1 MKIQVLLL
9 ISISLYAF
17 CRAPDDEPEADAVV
31 DTITYSNPRLT
42 FDDSTLIV
50 DKKNE
55 KKFDDAVTS
64 KQVIDEMGF
73 GWNLGNTF
81 DAHSGKKQNEGLDS
95 ETSWGV
101 DKTTE
106 ESIEA
111 LYTKGI
117 RTIRI
122 PVTWHNH
129 LIDNSYTIDPEWMER
144 VKEVVDWSISQKL
157 YVILNTHHDN
167 AAYTEAPMKYGQ
179 GYYPSRKDLEE
190 STQFLYNV
198 WTQIAAAFN
207 KGYDHHLIFEGLNEP
222 RPMGTACEWTYRKGD
237 PICEESAS
245 ILNEFNR
252 IILKAIRES
261 GGNNAKRF
269 YMVTP
274 LAAAYGAAVTSDFI
288 IPGDSKYNPN
298 NSKILLSVHMY
309 LPYNFAMNADMSF
322 TKFEAAYQNEVVG
335 DFKTL
340 FEKFVLKGHHVVI
353 GEMGTTNKNNTED
366 RIEWAKMFVE
376 NSRKY
381 QMSACLWDNEYFDNS
396 KSSAEVFGH
405 YHRKDLKWENDDII
419 DAYIDASSTELMDTV
434 REEFKESLI
443 ENPMEFN
450 DWSLNYQL
458 GMGVFSSF
466 NSYSYLCLTTED
478 PESFVPEYRSMIL
491 FLGDWSAK
499 INITKEEMKG
509 ADFYELGSVSIKKGK
524 NNVTLT
530 LNEKNMKLAKERGLI
545 IIGYGFTISRIYI
558 SGPKLAGFEPMKL
571 TKSKSKEQ
579 TVKFYF
585 SEDASVFEDGIK
597 FVNSYNDLNEKVECK
612 LAKKDE
618 TVIECTGLFDFT
630 GEYGITDDKGVYL
643 TSLTLDVVPA
653 EGKPYDINNL
663 LECKVNLDDFR
674 MLPTIHFPSSV
685 LEGISKDSTLVIET
699 DDVTLEPSY
708 RTLYLFK
715 GETSNV
721 IRFNSTDV
729 NAPVHADGGI
739 SVPEGKND
747 LRFNLTGY
755 YKIVGKGFNIKGYGF
770 AVKSVYLE

>member
-9 ISISLYAF
+9 ISIFFSVF
-17 CRAPDDEPEADAVV
+17 SRAPEDEAVV
-31 DTITYSNPRLT
+31 DTVTYSNPKIT
-42 FDDSTLIV
+42 FDDSTLVV
-50 DKKNE
+50 DKKE
-55 KKFDDAVTS
+55 KKFDDKVTS

-81 DAHSGKKQNEGLDS
+81 DAHSGKKQNEGLES

-111 LYTKGI
+111 LYTRGI

-144 VKEVVDWSISQKL
+144 VKTVVDWSISKKL

-167 AAYTEAPMKYGQ
+167 AAFTEAPMKYGQ

-222 RPMGTACEWTYRKGD
+222 RPMGTKCEWTYTKGD

-261 GGNNAKRF
+261 GGNNEKRF

-298 NSKILLSVHMY
+298 NSKVLLSVHMY

-322 TKFEAAYQNEVVG
+322 TKFEEAYKNEVVG

-366 RIEWAKMFVE
+366 RIEWAKMFIE

-396 KSSAEVFGH
+396 KSPSEVFGH
-405 YHRKDLKWENDDII
+405 YHRKDLKWENDDLM
-419 DAYIDASSTELMDTV
+419 DAYIDSASTELIDNP
-434 REEFKESLI
+434 REEFKSSLI

-478 PESFVPEYRSMIL
+478 PESFEPEYRSMIL
-491 FLGDWSAK
+491 FLGDWSER

-558 SGPKLAGFEPMKL
+558 SGPKLAGFEPMTL
-571 TKSKSKEQ
+571 TKSKDKEQ

-585 SEDASVFEDGIK
+585 SEDASALEDGIK
-597 FVNSYNDLNEKVECK
+597 FVNNYNDLNKKVECK
-612 LAKKDE
+612 LSKKDE
-618 TVIECTGLFDFT
+618 TIIECTGLFDFT
-630 GEYGITDDKGVYL
+630 GEYGITDDKGVCL
-643 TSLTLDVVPA
+643 TSLSLNVVP
-653 EGKPYDINNL
+653 EPGKPCDINNL

-674 MLPTIHFPSSV
+674 MLPTIHFPPSV
-685 LEGISKDSTLVIET
+685 LEDVEKDSTLVIET
-699 DDVTLEPSY
+699 DDYTLEPSY
-708 RTLYLFK
+708 RTMYLFK
-715 GETSNV
+715 GESSNI

-729 NAPVHADGGI
+729 SAKVHADGGI
-739 SVPEGKND
+739 SVDEGKND
-747 LRFNLTGY
+747 IRFKLAGY
-755 YKIVGKGFNIKGYGF
+755 YKDFADKGFTIKGYGF
-770 AVKSVYLE
+770 AVKAVYLD

>member
-1 MKIQVLLL
+1 MKIQALFL
-9 ISISLYAF
+9 ISIFFFVFS
-17 CRAPDDEPEADAVV
+17 RAPEDEAVV
-31 DTITYSNPRLT
+31 DTVTYSNPKIT
-42 FDDSTLIV
+42 FDDSTLVV
-50 DKKNE
+50 DKKE
-55 KKFDDAVTS
+55 KKFDDKVTS

-81 DAHSGKKQNEGLDS
+81 DAHSGKKQNEGLES

-111 LYTKGI
+111 LYTRGI

-144 VKEVVDWSISQKL
+144 VKTVVDWSISKKL

-167 AAYTEAPMKYGQ
+167 AAFTEAPMKYGQ

-222 RPMGTACEWTYRKGD
+222 RPMGTKCEWTYTKGD

-261 GGNNAKRF
+261 GGNNEKRF

-288 IPGDSKYNPN
+288 IPGDSKYNPD
-298 NSKILLSVHMY
+298 NSKVLLSVHMY

-322 TKFEAAYQNEVVG
+322 TKFEEAYKNEVVG

-366 RIEWAKMFVE
+366 RIEWAKMFIE

-396 KSSAEVFGH
+396 KSPSEVFGH

-419 DAYIDASSTELMDTV
+419 DAYIDAASTELMETV
-434 REEFKESLI
+434 REEFKSSLI

-478 PESFVPEYRSMIL
+478 PESFEPEYRSMIL
-491 FLGDWSAK
+491 FLGDWSER

-558 SGPKLAGFEPMKL
+558 SGPKLAGFEPMTL
-571 TKSKSKEQ
+571 TKSKDKEQ

-585 SEDASVFEDGIK
+585 SEDASVLEDGIK
-597 FVNSYNDLNEKVECK
+597 FVNNYNDLNKKVECK
-612 LAKKDE
+612 LSKKDE
-618 TVIECTGLFDFT
+618 TIIECTGLFDFT
-630 GEYGITDDKGVYL
+630 GEYGITDDKGVCL
-643 TSLTLDVVPA
+643 TSLSLNVVP
-653 EGKPYDINNL
+653 EPGKPCDINNL

-674 MLPTIHFPSSV
+674 MLPTIHFPPSV
-685 LEGISKDSTLVIET
+685 LEDVEKDSTLVIET
-699 DDVTLEPSY
+699 DDYTLEPSY
-708 RTLYLFK
+708 RTMYLFK
-715 GETSNV
+715 GESSNI

-729 NAPVHADGGI
+729 SAKVHADGGI
-739 SVPEGKND
+739 SVDEGKND
-747 LRFNLTGY
+747 IRFKLAGY
-755 YKIVGKGFNIKGYGF
+755 YKDFTDKGFTIKGYGF
-770 AVKSVYLE
+770 AVKAVYLD

>member
-1 MKIQVLLL
+1 MKIQALLL
-9 ISISLYAF
+9 ISIFFFVFS
-17 CRAPDDEPEADAVV
+17 RAPEDEAVV
-31 DTITYSNPRLT
+31 DTVTYSNPKIT
-42 FDDSTLIV
+42 FDDSTLVV
-50 DKKNE
+50 DKKE
-55 KKFDDAVTS
+55 KKFDDKVTS

-81 DAHSGKKQNEGLDS
+81 DAHSGKKQNEGLES

-111 LYTKGI
+111 LYTRGI

-144 VKEVVDWSISQKL
+144 VKTVVDWSISKKL

-222 RPMGTACEWTYRKGD
+222 RPMGTKCEWTYTKGD

-261 GGNNAKRF
+261 GGNNEKRF

-288 IPGDSKYNPN
+288 IPGDSKYNPD
-298 NSKILLSVHMY
+298 NSKVLLSVHMY

-322 TKFEAAYQNEVVG
+322 TKFEEAYKNEVVG

-366 RIEWAKMFVE
+366 RIEWAKMFIE

-396 KSSAEVFGH
+396 KSPSEVFGH

-419 DAYIDASSTELMDTV
+419 DAYIDAASTELMETV
-434 REEFKESLI
+434 REEFKSSLI

-478 PESFVPEYRSMIL
+478 PESFEPEYRSMIL
-491 FLGDWSAK
+491 FLGDWSER

-630 GEYGITDDKGVYL
+630 GEYGITDDKGVCL
-643 TSLTLDVVPA
+643 TSLSLNVVP
-653 EGKPYDINNL
+653 EPGKPCDINNL

-674 MLPTIHFPSSV
+674 MLPTIHFPPSV
-685 LEGISKDSTLVIET
+685 LEDVEKDSTLVIET
-699 DDVTLEPSY
+699 DDYTLEPSY
-708 RTLYLFK
+708 RTMYLFK
-715 GETSNV
+715 GESSNI

-729 NAPVHADGGI
+729 SAKVHADGGI
-739 SVPEGKND
+739 SVDEGKND
-747 LRFNLTGY
+747 IRFKLAGY
-755 YKIVGKGFNIKGYGF
+755 YKDFTDKGFTIKGYGF
-770 AVKSVYLE
+770 AVKAVYLD

>member
-1 MKIQVLLL
+1 MRIQVLLL
-9 ISISLYAF
+9 ISISLYVF
-17 CRAPDDEPEADAVV
+17 SRAPEDETVV
-31 DTITYSNPRLT
+31 DTVTYSNPKCV
-42 FDDSTLIV
+42 FDDSTLVV
-50 DKKNE
+50 DKKE
-55 KKFDDAVTS
+55 KKFDDKVTS
-64 KQVIDEMGF
+64 KQIIDEMGF

-81 DAHSGKKQNEGLDS
+81 DAISGKKQNEGVES
-95 ETSWGV
+95 ETYWGV

-144 VKEVVDWSISQKL
+144 VKTVVDWSLSKKL

-167 AAYTEAPMKYGQ
+167 AELTEEPMKYGK

-190 STQFLYNV
+190 STQFLFNV

-207 KGYDHHLIFEGLNEP
+207 NGYDHHLIFEGLNEP
-222 RPMGTACEWTYRKGD
+222 RPMGTTCEWTYKKGD

-261 GGNNAKRF
+261 GGNNEKRF

-274 LAAAYGAAVTSDFI
+274 LSAAYGAAVTSDFI

-298 NSKILLSVHMY
+298 NSKVMVSVHMY
-309 LPYNFAMNADMSF
+309 LPYNFAMNPDMSF
-322 TKFEAAYQNEVVG
+322 TKFEEAYQNEVVG

-340 FEKFVLKGHHVVI
+340 FENFVLKGHHVVI

-396 KSSAEVFGH
+396 KSPSEVFGH

-419 DAYIDASSTELMDTV
+419 DAYIDAASTELIDTP
-434 REEFKESLI
+434 REEFKPSLI
-443 ENPMEFN
+443 EKPMEFN

-478 PESFVPEYRSMIL
+478 PESFEPEYRTMIL
-491 FLGDWSAK
+491 FLGDWSER

-545 IIGYGFTISRIYI
+545 IIGYGFTISKIYI
-558 SGPKLAGFEPMKL
+558 SGPKLAGFEPLKL
-571 TKSKSKEQ
+571 TKSKDKEQ
-579 TVKFYF
+579 TVKFFF
-585 SEDASVFEDGIK
+585 SEDASVLEDGIK
-597 FVNSYNDLNEKVECK
+597 FVNNYNDLNKKVECK
-612 LAKKDE
+612 LSKDDE
-618 TVIECTGLFDFT
+618 TVIECTGLYDFT
-630 GEYGITDDKGVYL
+630 GEYRIADDKGVYL
-643 TSLTLDVVPA
+643 TSLSLNVVP
-653 EGKPYDINNL
+653 EDGKPYDINNL

-685 LEGISKDSTLVIET
+685 LEDVTKESTLVIET
-699 DDVTLEPSY
+699 DDYFLEPSY
-708 RTLYLFK
+708 RTMYLFK
-715 GETSNV
+715 GESANV

-729 NAPVHADGGI
+729 SAPIHADGGI
-739 SVPEGKND
+739 SVKEGKND
-747 LRFNLTGY
+747 IRFKLAGY
-755 YKIVGKGFNIKGYGF
+755 YKDLADKGFTLKGYGF
-770 AVKSVYLE
+770 AVKAVYLD